1 MARNLLPGTLLDANH
16 VTLWNMAAT
25 SLSRFASP
33 IVTRLMISAGGQDT
47 YAACQLGL
55 SLVAWL
61 LFELMI
67 VQRPSSQL
75 GMAMPMGEHTSLLQS
90 VVKAPTTEDQQH
102 AA

>member
-1 MARNLLPGTLLDANH
+1 
-16 VTLWNMAAT
+16 
-25 SLSRFASP
+25 
-33 IVTRLMISAGGQDT
+33 MISAGGQDT

-67 VQRPSSQL
+67 VQRPSSQ
-75 GMAMPMGEHTSLLQS
+75 GMAMGEHTSLLQS